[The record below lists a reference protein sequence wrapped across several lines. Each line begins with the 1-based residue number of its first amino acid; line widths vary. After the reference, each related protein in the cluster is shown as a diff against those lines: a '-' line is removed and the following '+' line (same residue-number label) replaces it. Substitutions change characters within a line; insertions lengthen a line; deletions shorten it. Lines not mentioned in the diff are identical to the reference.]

1 MNILIIGSQGF
12 IGTHLCSFFLNKEYW
27 VVGADVLEV
36 PAHATYEYIKVS
48 RLSAQ
53 LSELLQIKQFDV
65 CINAAGSG
73 NVGYS
78 VSHPLIDFEA
88 NTFDV
93 IQLLDAIKTHQ
104 PTCKYIHLSSA
115 AVYGNPLSLP
125 IFENSNLQPISPYGY
140 HKQMS
145 EILCKEYA
153 HLFNLK
159 IAIIRPFSI
168 FGNGLRKQLI
178 WDLCNKFIT
187 NDLITLFG
195 TGNETRDFIHIADFV
210 RLVDILLHQS
220 NFNCDIYNAASG
232 KEISIKKVATIFE
245 NIFDNGIK
253 INFNGEVKQGDPVNW
268 RGDIA
273 KINAIGFK
281 PEVDFEVGITD
292 YITWFNQLDANK

>member
-12 IGTHLCSFFLNKEYW
+12 IGTHLCSFFIHKEYS

-53 LSELLQIKQFDV
+53 WSELLQIKQFDV

-125 IFENSNLQPISPYGY
+125 IFENTNLQPISPYGY

-178 WDLCNKFIT
+178 WDMCNKFIT
-187 NDLITLFG
+187 NHLITLFG
-195 TGNETRDFIHIADFV
+195 TGNETRDFIHISDFIQ
-210 RLVDILLHQS
+210 LVEIVLEHSD
-220 NFNCDIYNAASG
+220 FNCTIYNAASG
-232 KEISIKKVATIFE
+232 IETKIIDVA
-245 NIFDNGIK
+245 NIFVEYYGGTK
-253 INFNGEVKQGDPVNW
+253 SVCFNGESKLGDPKNW
-268 RGDIA
+268 CASIDSVS
-273 KINAIGFK
+273 NIGFK
-281 PEVDFEVGITD
+281 PIANFTNEIIAYTK
-292 YITWFNQLDANK
+292 WFNKLHGSN